1 MKGIVDK
8 NLTKSNILLVILFSG
23 AITVAILSTTPS
35 VYSLPNLDSVVL
47 SPQTPDEIKP
57 GGSATFYVVVI
68 RGEMPDAF
76 QATLS
81 IAGELPSG
89 VSASFD
95 PDTVSFE
102 QDGILPQFSILTLT
116 SSDTTPV
123 VNGTFIVQATNSDL
137 DIATGLFRLII
148 TDNHAIQE
156 HKKSRNEIYE
166 TPTTAEP
173 PVSEPLIQLEPVPN
187 TILSN
192 LRARSISQS
201 IIDLSWSPPSN
212 GTKISSYIIER
223 KSPDQT
229 DYVKIAEVS
238 PEFLTFSDAKLLG
251 DTTYSYR
258 VSVVDS
264 EGIKS
269 FSSDTD
275 ATTLPYVNTKNS
287 ITDRI
292 PPAINSIKFFT
303 MANDIKTAGFGGR
316 LAANSNDIPLQI
328 MQTGVQNQLEIRVSD
343 NSGIAA
349 IKHVGLIMKANDDM
363 KKTDTFFVYTEGQG
377 LQVYDPL
384 GLFNGT
390 HVYRTF
396 TNTEMVLTILFTP
409 QKPISITDPI
419 ISSWDANL
427 NTRNTILLGTFEI
440 QGEQVGSIQAD
451 VLPPVIPYYKNPE
464 WDKVVIDSHG
474 NMIAYD
480 AFGNLYT
487 KPVHVMDE
495 IVHYGDYVG
504 RSERHDDGFYNSVSA
519 EEVKAKDIADILM
532 KNPIYSEEQKSFK
545 VDKAFPYPS
554 NIGHGDRSD
563 IKSLEKVLEKENT
576 RAQKHK

>member
-81 IAGELPSG
+81 IQGDLPPG
-89 VSASFD
+89 ASASFD

-102 QDGILPQFSILTLT
+102 QDGILPQFSILTVT
-116 SSDTTPV
+116 TSDTTPT
-123 VNGTFIVQATNSDL
+123 VNGTFVVQATNSDS
-137 DIATGLFRLII
+137 DFGTGLFRLVI
-148 TDNHAIQE
+148 DNTTVQG
-156 HKKSRNEIYE
+156 HKKSDYE
-166 TPTTAEP
+166 EYENPTTEP
-173 PVSEPLIQLEPVPN
+173 PISEPLVPLEPEPN

-192 LRARSISQS
+192 LRARAASQS
-201 IIDLSWSPPSN
+201 IIELSWSAPSN
-212 GTKISSYIIER
+212 GTKITGYVIER

-229 DYVKIAEVS
+229 DYTEIAKVS
-238 PEFLTFSDAKLLG
+238 PEFLSFSDAKLLG
-251 DTTYSYR
+251 DTLYSYR
-258 VSVVDS
+258 VTAVES
-264 EGIKS
+264 EGINS
-269 FSSDTD
+269 FSSDTEE
-275 ATTLPYVNTKNS
+275 TTLPYVNTKNS

-292 PPAINSIKFFT
+292 PPSINSIKFFT
-303 MANDIKTAGFGGR
+303 MANDARTAGFGGR
-316 LAANSNDIPLQI
+316 LAKNSDEIPHQI
-328 MQTGVQNQLEIRVSD
+328 MRTGEQNQLEIRVSD

-349 IKHVGLIMKANDDM
+349 IKHVGLIMKADDDM
-363 KKTDTFFVYTEGQG
+363 KKTDTFFVYDEGEG
-377 LQVYDPL
+377 LKVYDPL
-384 GLFNGT
+384 GLFDNS

-409 QKPISITDPI
+409 QKPISITNPI
-419 ISSWDANL
+419 LNSWDANL
-427 NTRNTILLGTFEI
+427 NTRNTVLLGTFEI
-440 QGEQVGSIQAD
+440 QGEPVGVIQGD
-451 VLPPVIPYYKNPE
+451 ILPPEIPYFKNPE
-464 WDKVVIDSHG
+464 WNKVVIDSHG

-487 KPVHVMDE
+487 KPVHVIDD
-495 IVHYGDYVG
+495 VVQYGNFVG
-504 RSERHDDGFYNSVSA
+504 RSERHDDGFYNLVSK
-519 EEVKAKDIADILM
+519 EQVRAKEIADAMM
-532 KNPIYSEEQKSFK
+532 KNPIYSEEQKTFK
-545 VDKAFPYPS
+545 VDKVFLYPK
-554 NIGHGDRSD
+554 NVGHADRGDK
-563 IKSLEKVLEKENT
+563 KSLEKVLEKENA